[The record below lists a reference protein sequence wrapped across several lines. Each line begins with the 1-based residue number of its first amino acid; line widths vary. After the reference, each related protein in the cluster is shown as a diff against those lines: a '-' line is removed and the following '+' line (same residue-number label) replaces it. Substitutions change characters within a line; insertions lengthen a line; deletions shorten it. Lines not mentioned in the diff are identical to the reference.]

1 MRQSPPVN
9 AAATRDEDTEIVGHV
24 EVDVDTDAE
33 VEPCAPGGSQ
43 STAKK
48 RSANWLPCEVVAAF
62 LARQYASRETGSQS
76 KLNVRQ
82 SHAAKA
88 YPAIIE
94 TLDQNGY
101 CTWKEGVDNR
111 SGHLAANASESIKK
125 RASDEAAK
133 NRILAK
139 GDELRKALSA
149 YTQAFGRHY
158 PIVSKN
164 NYSPRTGDNDGST
177 TWSETE
183 FCCRKEAVSNVIEH
197 SVLHQI
203 RNHIDACELAFRI
216 VCGSSPHGPPP
227 HSSLHTYVDAVYA
240 LDPATRLDQENAPT
254 ERELKA
260 HEMKRRRVAALDPGC
275 NAAITSPSKREV
287 EFHAKIDGFM
297 NKILD
302 IAQAPVHVAAS
313 AEESERVA
321 ERERAMDAR
330 EQRLGAMEQ
339 QLADKLAKVDALL
352 AKMEEPSTGQL
363 EPTAAADKV
372 AEEKDAE
379 EKDAEETHIAGITPP
394 HSYKLWI
401 SNPEDVPEDSGCR
414 RSSRTIKRRVRD

>member
-1 MRQSPPVN
+1 MRQSPLVN
-9 AAATRDEDTEIVGHV
+9 AAAARDEDTEIVGHV

-33 VEPCAPGGSQ
+33 VEPCAPVGSQ

-48 RSANWLPCEVVAAF
+48 RGRSANWLPCEVVAAF
-62 LARQYASRETGSQS
+62 LARQYASREAGSQS
-76 KLNVRQ
+76 KLSVRQ
-82 SHAAKA
+82 IQAAKA
-88 YPAIIE
+88 YPAVIE

-101 CTWKEGVDNR
+101 CTWKEGVEAR
-111 SGHLAANASESIKK
+111 GGHLAANASESIKK
-125 RASDEAAK
+125 RTSDEAAQ

-183 FCCRKEAVSNVIEH
+183 FCCRKEAFSNVIEH
-197 SVLHQI
+197 SVLHTI
-203 RNHIDACELAFRI
+203 RNSIDACELAFRI

-227 HSSLHTYVDAVYA
+227 YSSLHSYVDAVYA
-240 LDPATRLDQENAPT
+240 LDPAARLDQENAPT

-260 HEMKRRRVAALDPGC
+260 HEMKRRKVAALDPGC
-275 NAAITSPSKREV
+275 NAAITSPSKREA
-287 EFHAKIDGFM
+287 EFHAKVDGFM

-302 IAQAPVHVAAS
+302 IAQAPMHFAAS
-313 AEESERVA
+313 EESERVA
-321 ERERAMDAR
+321 ERERVMDAR
-330 EQRLGAMEQ
+330 EQRLGDMEQ

-363 EPTAAADKV
+363 EPTAAQEEV

-379 EKDAEETHIAGITPP
+379 EALIVGLSPPNKITPP
-394 HSYKLWI
+394 HSYKLWR
-401 SNPEDVPEDSGCR
+401 SKPEESTCR
-414 RSSRTIKRRVRD
+414 RSSRKSKRRVWD

>member
-1 MRQSPPVN
+1 
-9 AAATRDEDTEIVGHV
+9 V
-24 EVDVDTDAE
+24 EVDVDTDAD
-33 VEPCAPGGSQ
+33 VEAGALGGSQ

-48 RSANWLPCEVVAAF
+48 RGRSANWLPCEVVAAF

-76 KLNVRQ
+76 KLSVRQ
-82 SHAAKA
+82 VQSAKA

-101 CTWKEGVDNR
+101 CTWTEGVDAR
-111 SGHLAANASESIKK
+111 GGHLVANATESIKK
-125 RASDEAAK
+125 RTSDEAAK

-164 NYSPRTGDNDGST
+164 NYSPRTGDNDGSA

-183 FCCRKEAVSNVIEH
+183 FCCRKEAFSNVIEH
-197 SVLHQI
+197 SVLHTI
-203 RNHIDACELAFRI
+203 RSNIDACELAFRI

-240 LDPATRLDQENAPT
+240 LDPAARLDQENAPT

-260 HEMKRRRVAALDPGC
+260 HEMKRRKVAALDPGC
-275 NAAITSPSKREV
+275 NAAITSPSKREA
-287 EFHAKIDGFM
+287 EFHAKVDGFM

-302 IAQAPVHVAAS
+302 IAQAPVHFAAS
-313 AEESERVA
+313 AEKSERVA
-321 ERERAMDAR
+321 ERERAMDDR

-363 EPTAAADKV
+363 EPTAAKEKV
-372 AEEKDAE
+372 AEQ
-379 EKDAEETHIAGITPP
+379 KDAEETRIVGLSPPHSIEPP
-394 HSYKLWI
+394 HSYKLW
-401 SNPEDVPEDSGCR
+401 SSKPEESTCR
-414 RSSRTIKRRVRD
+414 RSSRTSKRRVWD